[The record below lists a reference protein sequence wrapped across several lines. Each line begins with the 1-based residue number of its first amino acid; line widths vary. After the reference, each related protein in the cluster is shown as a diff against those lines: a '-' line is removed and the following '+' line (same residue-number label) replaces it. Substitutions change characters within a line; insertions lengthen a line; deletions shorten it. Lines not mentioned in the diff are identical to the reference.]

1 MTILRIGYVAE
12 TLPSDAAG
20 APPGA
25 DLRLRHLRGAGHA
38 VQLIRPRRPG
48 EPARRDAD
56 EWRCGLTLPGTLR
69 TLWQDAGTRPDIV
82 HVATP
87 GPLGWAALHAARAE
101 GIPASADFRIRA
113 SGPGWLRAA
122 LLGYLRRLHAMAAGS
137 FVPTAELARELDSQ
151 GFERLFVLG
160 RGVDTRLFSPARR
173 DAALREDWRAGAGER
188 VLLYVGPLAA
198 EHNAELALQMF
209 ARLGARRPGLRRVVV
224 GDGPLRARLERE
236 HPGVRFAGA
245 LTGHALARHYASA
258 DVLLFPGL
266 GDGCS
271 HVVLE
276 AQASGLAVAAFDH
289 GAAARHVRD
298 GISGCLATAGDGLA
312 GLEAFFD
319 AATRA
324 LQASTPDGPLR
335 TQARLAACQVDWAD
349 VLRRFEQQLER
360 LARTRP
366 LAA

>member
-1 MTILRIGYVAE
+1 VRIGYVAD
-12 TLPSDAAG
+12 TMPFDAAG
-20 APPGA
+20 DPPGA
-25 DLRLRHLRGAGHA
+25 DLWLRHLRGAGHA
-38 VQLIRPRRPG
+38 VQLIRPRRAG

-56 EWRCGLTLPGTLR
+56 EWRCGLSMPGGLR
-69 TLWQDAGTRPDIV
+69 RLWHDAGTRPDIV

-87 GPLGWAALHAARAE
+87 GPLGWAALRAARAE
-101 GIPASADFRIRA
+101 GIPASADFRIRT
-113 SGPGWLRAA
+113 GVPGWLHAA

-137 FVPTAELARELDSQ
+137 FVPTAELARELDAQ

-173 DAALREDWRAGAGER
+173 DAALREDWRACAGER

-236 HPGVRFAGA
+236 HAGVRFVGA
-245 LTGHALARHYASA
+245 QAGHALARHYASA

-266 GDGCS
+266 GERCS

-276 AQASGLAVAAFDH
+276 AQASGLAVAAFAD
-289 GAAARHVRD
+289 GAAARHIRD
-298 GISGCLATAGDGLA
+298 GVSGCLAAASGGLA

-324 LQASTPDGPLR
+324 LQASAPDGPLR
-335 TQARLAACQVDWAD
+335 AQARLAACQVDWTG

-360 LARTRP
+360 LARHRP